1 MAVARD
7 ATLTRP
13 LIPSVP
19 RALGAAFAAML
30 AVVMLLAG
38 AAGSAAAATGSD
50 SVVLAVEGAEL
61 LGPDPAPRDAEEN
74 PARELGGYE
83 DREVPFTWG
92 AAWLL
97 TFLGLGGLATM
108 GLVYWRAVE
117 RPGRAKAPTRR

>member
-1 MAVARD
+1 MAVAPD
-7 ATLTRP
+7 ATLIRTA
-13 LIPSVP
+13 P
-19 RALGAAFAAML
+19 RALAAILVAALAVMVLVGGAAAP
-30 AVVMLLAG
+30 V
-38 AAGSAAAATGSD
+38 AAATDAG
-50 SVVLAVEGAEL
+50 SVVLAVDGAEL
-61 LGPDPAPRDAEEN
+61 LGPDPVPRDAEDN

-108 GLVYWRAVE
+108 GLVYWRAVD